1 MSLASPYDALLLLS
15 FGGPEGPDDVVPFLE
30 NVTRGRGIPPER
42 LVEVGAHYFQFGGVS
57 PINAQCRALIA
68 ALGDDFAEQG
78 LELPIYWGNRNWEP
92 YLADTVAQMAADGV
106 RRALV
111 FVTSAY
117 SSYSG
122 CRQYREDLAGA
133 VSAVADR
140 VADRVADDEAA
151 DDGAAVAVADL
162 RLDRIRAY
170 FDHPGFVEPMV
181 RSTVEALARLDASVR
196 DQAELVFVTHSLPP
210 SLADS
215 SAYVQQH
222 QSVAELVAQGVE
234 RATGVAGRPRSLT
247 YCSRSGPPSQPWLE
261 PDISDYLRE
270 RSGQGLAAAVAV
282 PIGFVSD
289 HMEVVYDLDT
299 EAAAAAAK
307 LGLPFAR
314 AATVGVDPVFV
325 AAIRDLVLERAA
337 RERGEQ
343 TEPKALSTLGVMPDV
358 CRAGCCPNPRGN
370 KAALCGMD

>member
-1 MSLASPYDALLLLS
+1 MSMASPYDALLLLS

-30 NVTRGRGIPPER
+30 NVTRGRGIPKER

-57 PINAQCRALIA
+57 PINAQCRALLD
-68 ALGDDFAEQG
+68 ALREDFAANG
-78 LELPIYWGNRNWEP
+78 LELPVYWGNRNWAP
-92 YLADTVAQMAADGV
+92 YVADTVAQMAADGV

-133 VSAVADR
+133 M
-140 VADRVADDEAA
+140 AA
-151 DDGAAVAVADL
+151 GGAAVEGL
-162 RLDRIRAY
+162 TLDRIRAY
-170 FDHPGFVEPMV
+170 YDHPGFIEPMV
-181 RSTVEALARLDASVR
+181 DATVEALGRLDASVR
-196 DQAELVFVTHSLPP
+196 DAAELVFVTHSLPISFAETSP
-210 SLADS
+210 
-215 SAYVQQH
+215 YVQQH
-222 QSVAELVAQGVE
+222 EAVAELVARGVE
-234 RATGVAGRPRSLT
+234 RVTGVVGRARSLT

-261 PDISDYLRE
+261 PDIGDRLCE
-270 RSGQGLAAAVAV
+270 RSAQGLAAAVAV

-314 AATVGVDPVFV
+314 AATVGVDPRFV
-325 AAIRDLVLERAA
+325 AAVRDLVLERAA
-337 RERGEQ
+337 RERGGDAR
-343 TEPKALSTLGVMPDV
+343 PKALGPLGVMPDV
-358 CRAGCCPNPRGN
+358 CAAGCCPNPRGN
-370 KAALCGMD
+370 KPALCGMD

>member
-30 NVTRGRGIPPER
+30 NVTRGRGIPKER
-42 LVEVGAHYFQFGGVS
+42 LVEVGAHYFRFGGIS

-68 ALGDDFAEQG
+68 ALQGDFAEQG
-78 LELPIYWGNRNWEP
+78 LDLPIYWGNRNWDP
-92 YLADTVAQMAADGV
+92 YVADTVARMAADGV

-133 VSAVADR
+133 VSAA
-140 VADRVADDEAA
+140 
-151 DDGAAVAVADL
+151 GAAAGGEAVAEL

-181 RSTVEALARLDASVR
+181 RSAVEALGRLDASVR
-196 DQAELVFVTHSLPP
+196 DAAELVFVTHSLPI
-210 SLADS
+210 SLADTS
-215 SAYVQQH
+215 PYVEQH
-222 QSVAELVAQGVE
+222 EAVAELVAQGVE
-234 RATGVAGRPRSLT
+234 QATGVVGRPRSLT

-261 PDISDYLRE
+261 PDIGDHLRE
-270 RSGQGLAAAVAV
+270 RSAQGLAAAVAA

-289 HMEVVYDLDT
+289 HMEVGYDLDT
-299 EAAAAAAK
+299 EAAAVAAK

-325 AAIRDLVLERAA
+325 AGIRDLVLERAA

-343 TEPKALSTLGVMPDV
+343 PKSKALSALGTMPDV
-358 CRAGCCPNPRGN
+358 CRAGCCPNLRGN
-370 KAALCGMD
+370 RPALCGMD

>member
-15 FGGPEGPDDVVPFLE
+15 FGGPEGPEDVVPFLE
-30 NVTRGRGIPPER
+30 NVTRGRGIPKER
-42 LVEVGAHYFQFGGVS
+42 LVEVGAHYFRFGGVS

-68 ALGDDFAEQG
+68 ALEGDFAEQG
-78 LELPIYWGNRNWEP
+78 LSLPIYWGNRNWDP
-92 YLADTVAQMAADGV
+92 YVADTVARMAADGV

-122 CRQYREDLAGA
+122 CRQYREDLASA
-133 VSAVADR
+133 VSASTVSAG
-140 VADRVADDEAA
+140 
-151 DDGAAVAVADL
+151 GAAVEGL

-181 RSTVEALARLDASVR
+181 RSTLEALGRIDEPVR
-196 DQAELVFVTHSLPP
+196 GAAELVFVTHSLPL
-210 SLADS
+210 SFADS
-215 SAYVQQH
+215 SPYVQQH
-222 QSVAELVAQGVE
+222 EAVAALVAQGVE
-234 RATGVAGRPRSLT
+234 QATGVVGRPWSLT

-261 PDISDYLRE
+261 PDIGDHLRE
-270 RSGQGLAAAVAV
+270 RSAQGLAAAVAV

-299 EAAAAAAK
+299 EAAETAAK

-314 AATVGVDPVFV
+314 ATTVGTDSAFV

-343 TEPKALSTLGVMPDV
+343 AWPKALSALGAMPDV
-358 CRAGCCPNPRGN
+358 CSAGCCPNPRGN
-370 KAALCGMD
+370 RPALCGMD